1 MISSIAKEKMI
12 LRESGRNLSR
22 EEKLVNAARKLWAK
36 GRFDSAIY
44 LLYHHNLPFTVLDA
58 VPVMS
63 YVDILEKV
71 RFEEGLGN
79 CLETKVSDLER
90 VVSAVVTSD
99 GDLLSA
105 RKEVEQA
112 LGTYEQYTS
121 QQVSSLTGLLDQI
134 DVQFR
139 YKKMRD
145 AVIGFDIPIAKKRA
159 KVIVED
165 PIISSK
171 YLTGAQMRYVVDIFN
186 FKETQPEEVPKSI
199 ICFLREELVE
209 LRNSIVYGLRDFKES
224 ILNKFYN
231 PNTLNNLYFKS
242 DNAASSKRLRGPG
255 VTRVHKVPTIFDDE
269 DSWLTCEKLPH
280 LIDRGFN
287 YDLVVKP
294 GYVFPVQR
302 VSSDM
307 EICDA
312 DFEIEF

>member
-63 YVDILEKV
+63 YVDILERV

-90 VVSAVVTSD
+90 VVNAVVNSD

-112 LGTYEQYTS
+112 LGTHEQYTS
-121 QQVSSLTGLLDQI
+121 QQVFSLTGLLDQI
-134 DVQFR
+134 DVQYR

-145 AVIGFDIPIAKKRA
+145 AVIGSDIPIAKKRA

-165 PIISSK
+165 SIISSK
-171 YLTGAQMRYVVDIFN
+171 YLTGAQMRYVVDIIN
-186 FKETQPEEVPKSI
+186 LKETQGKVPQSI

-209 LRNSIVYGLRDFKES
+209 LRKSIVYGLRDFKES

-269 DSWLTCEKLPH
+269 DSWLTGEKLPH